1 MKLLIASDIH
11 GSAKAARY
19 LIGHFEDGKYDGMLL
34 LGDILY
40 HGPRNAL
47 PGEYDCMKTAELL
60 NYHKDKIRCVRGNCD
75 SEVDQMVL
83 QFRITDDY
91 ATFDAGSESTF
102 WDAGACA
109 QYPGL
114 SFFASH
120 GHVYGPDR
128 LPKEMYDVML
138 VGHTHVPMHE
148 YVRSFG
154 DYKGML
160 LCNPGS
166 TSIPKGGSEAS
177 YMSYADGCLNWH
189 KLETGEI
196 YDRVKLR

>member
-1 MKLLIASDIH
+1 MPVWKEYNMKLLIASDIH

-19 LIGHFEDGKYDGMLL
+19 LIGHFEDGKYDRMLL

-83 QFRITDDY
+83 QFNITDDY
-91 ATFDAGSESTF
+91 AVLDC
-102 WDAGACA
+102 D
-109 QYPGL
+109 GL

-120 GHVYGPDR
+120 GHIYGPDR

-148 YVRSFG
+148 YARTFG

-166 TSIPKGGSEAS
+166 TSIPKGGSDAS
-177 YMSYADGCLNWH
+177 YMSYADGWLNWH
-189 KLETGEI
+189 ELETGEI
-196 YDRVKLR
+196 YDRVKLK

>member
-19 LIGHFEDGKYDGMLL
+19 LIGHFEDGKYDRMLL

-60 NYHKDKIRCVRGNCD
+60 NYYKDKIRCVRGNCD

-83 QFRITDDY
+83 QFNITDDY
-91 ATFDAGSESTF
+91 AVLDC
-102 WDAGACA
+102 DD
-109 QYPGL
+109 L

-148 YVRSFG
+148 YARTFG

-160 LCNPGS
+160 MCNPGS

-177 YMSYADGCLNWH
+177 YMSYADGWLNWH

-196 YDRVKLR
+196 YDRVKLK